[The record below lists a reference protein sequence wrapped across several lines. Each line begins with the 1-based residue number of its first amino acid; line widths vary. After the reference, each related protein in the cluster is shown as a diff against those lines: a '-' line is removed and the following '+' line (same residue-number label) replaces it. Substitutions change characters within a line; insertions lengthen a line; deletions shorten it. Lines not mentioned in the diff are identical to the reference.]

1 MTSHFSSRSWI
12 GRDGLRSPRYETGIA
27 PECERRDSRNEKLR
41 VWRPYESTG
50 AIAMSEDGEE
60 HPETKFLD
68 ELSEWWIATQ
78 PLLRRLPNAKKII
91 DKLTGGF
98 ASAGKKALASRLDLY
113 RTGNLVKEAQQ
124 VADASGLPLPA
135 VFDTLI
141 RQRRID
147 ELTMDA
153 LRRVSENADSQDTS
167 DTDAAEGGSKDTADR
182 WLHTFYEEA
191 GTVDEADV
199 REAFV
204 RILVGEI
211 QTPGSFSVRTLRAV
225 GAMSRTT
232 AQHFRRAVSVSIRLT
247 PDGKHIMDAR
257 VPAVGGELGSNC
269 LKEDGLQYSVLTD
282 LTENGLLHPD
292 YGSYHPYGPIDLPAD
307 ARQNIGPV
315 QIPFDHQDAMW
326 VLIPKADIEKA
337 TSLRVT
343 GAQLTSC
350 GVELLKIVDIEP
362 LPEFTSKLVAHFSQS
377 GYQMVRSG

>member
-1 MTSHFSSRSWI
+1 MGS
-12 GRDGLRSPRYETGIA
+12 DQP
-27 PECERRDSRNEKLR
+27 R
-41 VWRPYESTG
+41 VWWPYGLAG
-50 AIAMSEDGEE
+50 AIAMSEHDEE
-60 HPETKFLD
+60 NPETSLLE
-68 ELSEWWIATQ
+68 ELSELRNAIR
-78 PLLRRLPNAKKII
+78 PLLRRLPNARKAI
-91 DKLTGGF
+91 DRLTGGL
-98 ASAGKKALASRLDLY
+98 AGTGTKALASRWDLY

-153 LRRVSENADSQDTS
+153 LRRVSESADSQDAS

-232 AQHFRRAVSVSIRLT
+232 AQHFRRAASVSIRLT

-257 VPAVGGELGSNC
+257 IPAVGGALGKNC
-269 LKEDGLQYSVLTD
+269 LQEDGLPYSVLTD

-292 YGSYHPYGPIDLPAD
+292 YGSYRPYGPLDLPVD
-307 ARQNIGPV
+307 VGQNIGPV
-315 QIPFDHQDAMW
+315 QIPFAHQDAMW
-326 VLIPKADIEKA
+326 VLVPKADIEKA